1 MTVMIPEA
9 AEAASGGGEV
19 VEGEIVD
26 DSSSPSVY
34 RERRSSPP
42 PILAGNPTQPQRQSQ
57 SQSAG
62 GPSITGPAKTYHRW
76 VMAEFIG
83 CIALT
88 GLTPLITQPKDAEGN
103 DVNNTDAMFGAEAL
117 IRLTALCVVFFILA
131 LLANHEKSGKFAAAF
146 GGLILAGLLI
156 NTDPTIW
163 TKIGSLFTGNV
174 GTGQQP
180 TQTGSTSSTS
190 KAGLAGVKQ
199 DLSNLPSAI
208 EKAAEQALKQIIPWG

>member
-9 AEAASGGGEV
+9 ADAAASEGEV

-26 DSSSPSVY
+26 DSNSPSVY
-34 RERRSSPP
+34 REKRKSPP
-42 PILAGNPTQPQRQSQ
+42 PVFAGNPSNPQRQSQ

-62 GPSITGPAKTYHRW
+62 GPTITGPAKTYHRW

-83 CIALT
+83 CIVLT

-103 DVNNTDAMFGAEAL
+103 DISGTDAMFGAEAL

-146 GGLILAGLLI
+146 GGLILAGLLV

-163 TKIGSLFTGNV
+163 AKIGSLFKGNV

-180 TQTGSTSSTS
+180 TQPSSSSTSSG
-190 KAGLAGVKQ
+190 GLSGIKQ